1 MSFLE
6 YMMHHRKFL
15 IDVFFRIYDASSN
28 IIFSS
33 WSYYPKLDGFMPT
46 FKKVSKPAILDLN
59 YYHLTSGQFL
69 LMLAHCSF
77 RLSFL
82 FVFPLLSLIK
92 FFRECVGLWR
102 ASCKLVFCLCIFW
115 LC

>member
-1 MSFLE
+1 
-6 YMMHHRKFL
+6 MMHHRKFL

-59 YYHLTSGQFL
+59 
-69 LMLAHCSF
+69 
-77 RLSFL
+77 
-82 FVFPLLSLIK
+82 
-92 FFRECVGLWR
+92 
-102 ASCKLVFCLCIFW
+102 
-115 LC
+115 

>member
-1 MSFLE
+1 MLHGMFESPW
-6 YMMHHRKFL
+6 RKIL

-59 YYHLTSGQFL
+59 
-69 LMLAHCSF
+69 
-77 RLSFL
+77 
-82 FVFPLLSLIK
+82 
-92 FFRECVGLWR
+92 
-102 ASCKLVFCLCIFW
+102 
-115 LC
+115 